1 MKLGKINFF
10 KRIYLAITD
19 FRMYPYALKE
29 KLSTAIGYFFKFLI
43 LISVIIAAF
52 ATSNLF
58 KELPN
63 LLDIFERNIP
73 EFSLING
80 ELQAAE
86 NIQRELN
93 EDTYIV
99 VSSENNYNEINE
111 LKIEED
117 NIYDYYILVLSDATV
132 LGLGTEEGVVELG
145 RIQYEPT
152 MTLSKAELVDNWKIF
167 NESNLSK
174 ILVWIS
180 MTFGMFFALF
190 MIKIWNII
198 MYMISG
204 YIINIM
210 FGLKLKVSDYLK
222 VVIYASTLPSI
233 LGVIALLVVGNV
245 SEAVNFISV
254 LISCVYIFYALRA
267 IKLDSLI
274 LGGSGKNAEEKIKNA
289 LAHAQKELEK
299 QLEEL
304 EKKEEK
310 NKDEEKKDIE
320 KLSQE
325 IKEKEE
331 NLLKAQ
337 KEYDEAIKKAISMN
351 DKKNETVSD
360 AESKTVEENKKI
372 DENKNEEKK

>member
-52 ATSNLF
+52 TTSNLF
-58 KELPN
+58 KELPS
-63 LLDIFERNIP
+63 LLDTFERNIP
-73 EFSLING
+73 EFNLVNG
-80 ELQAAE
+80 KLQVEE
-86 NIQRELN
+86 NRQQELN
-93 EDTYIV
+93 ENTYLV
-99 VSSENNYNEINE
+99 VNSEKVYNKINE
-111 LKIEED
+111 LVIEEE
-117 NIYDYYILVLSDATV
+117 NIYDYYVLVLSDATV
-132 LGLGTEEGVVELG
+132 VGIGTEEGVMELG

-152 MTLSKAELVDNWKIF
+152 MNLSKEELVNDWKIF
-167 NESNLSK
+167 NESNWSK
-174 ILVWIS
+174 VLVWIS
-180 MTFGMFFALF
+180 ITFGMFFALF
-190 MIKIWNII
+190 MIKIWNMLMYII
-198 MYMISG
+198 SA

-210 FGLKLKVSDYLK
+210 FGLKLKITEYLK

-233 LGVIALLVVGNV
+233 LSVVALLVVGNV

-254 LISCVYIFYALRA
+254 LVSCVYIFYALRA

-289 LAHAQKELEK
+289 LAHAQEELEK

-304 EKKEEK
+304 EKKEK
-310 NKDEEKKDIE
+310 DSRDEEKKDIE
-320 KLSQE
+320 KMSQE

-331 NLLKAQ
+331 KLLKAQ
-337 KEYDEAIKKAISMN
+337 KEYDEAIKKAISMK
-351 DKKNETVSD
+351 DKKDEKASD
-360 AESKTVEENKKI
+360 DESKTAEEDKKI
-372 DENKNEEKK
+372 DENQNEKKK